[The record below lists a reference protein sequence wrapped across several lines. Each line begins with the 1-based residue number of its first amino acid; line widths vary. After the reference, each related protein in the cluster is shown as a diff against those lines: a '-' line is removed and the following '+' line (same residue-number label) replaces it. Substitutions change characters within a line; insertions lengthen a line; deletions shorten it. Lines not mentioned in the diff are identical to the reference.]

1 MNIQDEMDRIF
12 KMQKDNLDNER
23 KFIQRCKNG
32 VGEWEVLPN
41 FETFDTRKEAQDFLN
56 GERKTSEDE
65 EIKFMW
71 LNYYECPECEN
82 VWEDQWDCQV
92 DDDCSECGC
101 RHISP
106 SNSTEIEEVAK

>member
-1 MNIQDEMDRIF
+1 MNIKEEMDRIF
-12 KMQKDNLDNER
+12 KVQQDNLANER
-23 KFIQRCKNG
+23 KF
-32 VGEWEVLPN
+32 
-41 FETFDTRKEAQDFLN
+41 KELADA
-56 GERKTSEDE
+56 ERKSLEDE

-82 VWEDQWDCQV
+82 IWEDQWDCQV

>member
-1 MNIQDEMDRIF
+1 MNIQNEMDRIF
-12 KMQKDNLDNER
+12 KVQQDNLENER
-23 KFIQRCKNG
+23 KF
-32 VGEWEVLPN
+32 
-41 FETFDTRKEAQDFLN
+41 KELAN
-56 GERKTSEDE
+56 AERKSLEDE

-82 VWEDQWDCQV
+82 IWEDQWDCQV

>member
-1 MNIQDEMDRIF
+1 MVGEIIMNIQDEMDRIF
-12 KMQKDNLDNER
+12 KMQQDNLANER
-23 KFIQRCKNG
+23 KF
-32 VGEWEVLPN
+32 
-41 FETFDTRKEAQDFLN
+41 KELADA
-56 GERKTSEDE
+56 ERKSLEDE

-82 VWEDQWDCQV
+82 IWEDQWDCQV

>member
-1 MNIQDEMDRIF
+1 MVGEIIMNIQEEMDRIF
-12 KMQKDNLDNER
+12 KMQQDNLANER
-23 KFIQRCKNG
+23 KF
-32 VGEWEVLPN
+32 
-41 FETFDTRKEAQDFLN
+41 KELAN
-56 GERKTSEDE
+56 AERKSLEDE

-82 VWEDQWDCQV
+82 IWEDQWDCQV

>member
-12 KMQKDNLDNER
+12 KMQQDNLANER
-23 KFIQRCKNG
+23 KF
-32 VGEWEVLPN
+32 
-41 FETFDTRKEAQDFLN
+41 KELAN
-56 GERKTSEDE
+56 AERKSLEDE

-82 VWEDQWDCQV
+82 IWEDQWDCQV

>member
-12 KMQKDNLDNER
+12 KVQQDNLANER
-23 KFIQRCKNG
+23 KF
-32 VGEWEVLPN
+32 
-41 FETFDTRKEAQDFLN
+41 KELADA
-56 GERKTSEDE
+56 ERKSLEDE

-82 VWEDQWDCQV
+82 IWEDQWDCQV

>member
-1 MNIQDEMDRIF
+1 MVGEIKMNIKEEMDRIF
-12 KMQKDNLDNER
+12 KVQQDNLANER
-23 KFIQRCKNG
+23 KF
-32 VGEWEVLPN
+32 
-41 FETFDTRKEAQDFLN
+41 KELADA
-56 GERKTSEDE
+56 ERKSLEDE

-82 VWEDQWDCQV
+82 IWEDQWDCQV

>member
-1 MNIQDEMDRIF
+1 MNIQDEMNRIF
-12 KMQKDNLDNER
+12 KMQKDNLANER
-23 KFIQRCKNG
+23 KF
-32 VGEWEVLPN
+32 
-41 FETFDTRKEAQDFLN
+41 KELAD
-56 GERKTSEDE
+56 GERKPLEDE

>member
-1 MNIQDEMDRIF
+1 MVEEINMNIQEEMDRIF
-12 KMQKDNLDNER
+12 KVQQDNLENER
-23 KFIQRCKNG
+23 KF
-32 VGEWEVLPN
+32 
-41 FETFDTRKEAQDFLN
+41 KELAN
-56 GERKTSEDE
+56 AERKSLEDE

-82 VWEDQWDCQV
+82 IWEDQWDCQV

>member
-1 MNIQDEMDRIF
+1 MNIQEEMDRIF
-12 KMQKDNLDNER
+12 KMQQDNLENER
-23 KFIQRCKNG
+23 KF
-32 VGEWEVLPN
+32 
-41 FETFDTRKEAQDFLN
+41 KELAN
-56 GERKTSEDE
+56 AERKSLEDE

-82 VWEDQWDCQV
+82 IWEDQWDCQV

>member
-1 MNIQDEMDRIF
+1 MNIQEEMDRIF
-12 KMQKDNLDNER
+12 KVQQDNLANER
-23 KFIQRCKNG
+23 KF
-32 VGEWEVLPN
+32 
-41 FETFDTRKEAQDFLN
+41 KELADA
-56 GERKTSEDE
+56 ERKSLEDE

-82 VWEDQWDCQV
+82 IWEDQWDCQV

>member
-1 MNIQDEMDRIF
+1 MNIQEEMDRIF
-12 KMQKDNLDNER
+12 KMQQDNLANER
-23 KFIQRCKNG
+23 KF
-32 VGEWEVLPN
+32 
-41 FETFDTRKEAQDFLN
+41 KELADA
-56 GERKTSEDE
+56 ERKSLEDE

-82 VWEDQWDCQV
+82 IWEDQWDCQV

>member
-1 MNIQDEMDRIF
+1 MNIQEEMERIF
-12 KMQKDNLDNER
+12 KVQQDNLANER
-23 KFIQRCKNG
+23 KF
-32 VGEWEVLPN
+32 
-41 FETFDTRKEAQDFLN
+41 KELADA
-56 GERKTSEDE
+56 ERKSLEDE

-82 VWEDQWDCQV
+82 IWEDQWDCQV

>member
-1 MNIQDEMDRIF
+1 MNIQEEMDRIF
-12 KMQKDNLDNER
+12 KVQQDNLANER
-23 KFIQRCKNG
+23 KF
-32 VGEWEVLPN
+32 
-41 FETFDTRKEAQDFLN
+41 KELAN
-56 GERKTSEDE
+56 AERKSLEDE

-82 VWEDQWDCQV
+82 IWEDQWDCQV

>member
-1 MNIQDEMDRIF
+1 MVGEIKMNIQDEMNRIF
-12 KMQKDNLDNER
+12 KMQKDNLANER
-23 KFIQRCKNG
+23 KF
-32 VGEWEVLPN
+32 
-41 FETFDTRKEAQDFLN
+41 KELAD
-56 GERKTSEDE
+56 GERKPLEDE

-82 VWEDQWDCQV
+82 IWEDQWDCQV

>member
-1 MNIQDEMDRIF
+1 MSEEMV
-12 KMQKDNLDNER
+12 M
-23 KFIQRCKNG
+23 
-32 VGEWEVLPN
+32 
-41 FETFDTRKEAQDFLN
+41 T
-56 GERKTSEDE
+56 
-65 EIKFMW
+65 W

-82 VWEDQWDCQV
+82 IWEDQWDCQV

>member
-1 MNIQDEMDRIF
+1 MVGEIIMNIQEEMDRIF
-12 KMQKDNLDNER
+12 KMQQDNLANER
-23 KFIQRCKNG
+23 KF
-32 VGEWEVLPN
+32 
-41 FETFDTRKEAQDFLN
+41 KELADA
-56 GERKTSEDE
+56 ERKSLEDE

-82 VWEDQWDCQV
+82 IWEDQWDCQV

>member
-1 MNIQDEMDRIF
+1 MNIQEEMDRIF
-12 KMQKDNLDNER
+12 KMQQDNLANER
-23 KFIQRCKNG
+23 KF
-32 VGEWEVLPN
+32 
-41 FETFDTRKEAQDFLN
+41 KELAN
-56 GERKTSEDE
+56 AERKSLEDE

-82 VWEDQWDCQV
+82 IWEDQWDCQV